1 MDYGKEIG
9 ELFGKIEVGFQSVNE
24 RLDKIDERL
33 EAIEKNNT
41 NLKLTSQKNTISIN
55 NLEEKLNSHIKNS
68 MQKVKENRNL
78 FYARAKLVL
87 AILGL
92 VSGGWWIKVIVDA
105 IIK

>member
-9 ELFGKIEVGFQSVNE
+9 ELFGKIEVGFQNVNE

-33 EAIEKNNT
+33 GAIEKNNT

-55 NLEEKLNSHIKNS
+55 NLEEKFNNHIKNS
-68 MQKVKENRNL
+68 QEKVKENKNL
-78 FYARAKLVL
+78 FYIRAKLIL

-92 VSGGWWIKVIVDA
+92 ISGGWWIKVIVDA